1 MFCRDADLFTQQK
14 RASPRDGL
22 ITQSTRKAVTAGALF
37 CFVEK
42 PTGGGNRHLEG
53 LTMNDDRMTVVP
65 DFLGEL
71 DAGVFMNK
79 IAAALNTVGL
89 GVLNNGNK
97 GKVVLTFDLSAW
109 EIQSKRSAS
118 KLNTSCSTALRRR
131 AVKRQK
137 RTQQKPQCGLTRA
150 ESSPYCRKIRVNC
163 SVLKALLTES
173 LKRLSEPQLTNSLPP
188 LRSLVNKEFLCL
200 S

>member
-1 MFCRDADLFTQQK
+1 MRLSDSPTTTLLLCEVLSASGSSNNRRKATVFCRDADLFTQQK
-14 RASPRDGL
+14 RASPRDGP
-22 ITQSTRKAVTAGALF
+22 ITQSTRKAVTAGTLF

-89 GVLNNGNK
+89 GV
-97 GKVVLTFDLSAW
+97 
-109 EIQSKRSAS
+109 
-118 KLNTSCSTALRRR
+118 
-131 AVKRQK
+131 
-137 RTQQKPQCGLTRA
+137 
-150 ESSPYCRKIRVNC
+150 
-163 SVLKALLTES
+163 
-173 LKRLSEPQLTNSLPP
+173 
-188 LRSLVNKEFLCL
+188 
-200 S
+200 

>member
-14 RASPRDGL
+14 SASPRDGL
-22 ITQSTRKAVTAGALF
+22 ITPSTRKAVTAGALF

-97 GKVVLTFDLSAW
+97 GK
-109 EIQSKRSAS
+109 
-118 KLNTSCSTALRRR
+118 
-131 AVKRQK
+131 
-137 RTQQKPQCGLTRA
+137 G
-150 ESSPYCRKIRVNC
+150 KIRVNC

-173 LKRLSEPQLTNSLPP
+173 LKRLSEPQLTKSLPP
-188 LRSLVNKEFLCL
+188 L
-200 S
+200 

>member
-97 GKVVLTFDLSAW
+97 GKVVLTFDFERMGNSV
-109 EIQSKRSAS
+109 EEKRV
-118 KLNTSCSTALRRR
+118 KINTSCSTALRRS

-137 RTQQKPQCGLTRA
+137 RTQQKLQCGLTRA

-173 LKRLSEPQLTNSLPP
+173 LKRLSEPQLTNSRPP

>member
-97 GKVVLTFDLSAW
+97 GKVVLTFDFERMGNSV
-109 EIQSKRSAS
+109 EEKRV

-150 ESSPYCRKIRVNC
+150 KSSPYCRKIRVNC

>member
-1 MFCRDADLFTQQK
+1 M
-14 RASPRDGL
+14 
-22 ITQSTRKAVTAGALF
+22 
-37 CFVEK
+37 EK

-97 GKVVLTFDLSAW
+97 GL
-109 EIQSKRSAS
+109 
-118 KLNTSCSTALRRR
+118 KLPTGCRIAHSVTA
-131 AVKRQK
+131 
-137 RTQQKPQCGLTRA
+137 
-150 ESSPYCRKIRVNC
+150 
-163 SVLKALLTES
+163 
-173 LKRLSEPQLTNSLPP
+173 
-188 LRSLVNKEFLCL
+188 
-200 S
+200 

>member
-14 RASPRDGL
+14 RVSPRDGL

-97 GKVVLTFDLSAW
+97 GKVVLTFDF
-109 EIQSKRSAS
+109 ERM
-118 KLNTSCSTALRRR
+118 
-131 AVKRQK
+131 
-137 RTQQKPQCGLTRA
+137 
-150 ESSPYCRKIRVNC
+150 
-163 SVLKALLTES
+163 
-173 LKRLSEPQLTNSLPP
+173 
-188 LRSLVNKEFLCL
+188 
-200 S
+200 

>member
-14 RASPRDGL
+14 RVSPRDGPS
-22 ITQSTRKAVTAGALF
+22 TQSTRKAVTAGALF

-97 GKVVLTFDLSAW
+97 GKVVLTFDFERMGNSV
-109 EIQSKRSAS
+109 EEKRVKIKHKLQYSTPTPRGKAS
-118 KLNTSCSTALRRR
+118 EEDTTETPMWVNKGGKLTILQEDQGQLFSIKGTTDG
-131 AVKRQK
+131 K
-137 RTQQKPQCGLTRA
+137 
-150 ESSPYCRKIRVNC
+150 
-163 SVLKALLTES
+163 LKAA
-173 LKRLSEPQLTNSLPP
+173 Q
-188 LRSLVNKEFLCL
+188 
-200 S
+200 